1 MTKNIGV
8 KLAKAISP
16 KPSTIGLLP
25 LIHVARPTP
34 RAATK
39 GTVIVDVVMPPE
51 SYAIPTISFGAKV
64 VRMIMKM
71 YPIIINQWIGQPLT
85 IRKTPTEMADPT
97 ERATVTRSQ
106 NA

>member
-8 KLAKAISP
+8 RLAKAISP
-16 KPSTIGLLP
+16 KPSTMGLLP
-25 LIHVARPTP
+25 LIQVASPTP

-39 GTVIVDVVMPPE
+39 GTVIVDVVTPPE
-51 SYAIPTISFGAKV
+51 SYAIPTISFGAKA
-64 VRMIMKM
+64 VRMMMKI

-85 IRKTPTEMADPT
+85 IRRTPVEMAYPT

-106 NA
+106 KA